1 MDKEEATRILVVDD
15 EEDLC
20 EILKYNLETEGYQVD
35 TALSGEEA
43 LEKDVASYQLILL
56 DVMMSGMSGYEMA
69 ERLRSEQGNEVPI
82 IFLTAKGEER
92 DMLRGFSAGGDD
104 YIVKP
109 FSVQEVLARVSA
121 VLRRTEARK
130 TPPSP
135 SPNQT
140 KVPFCVDSERKLVT
154 VDRRQIRLTP
164 KDLGIVSLLA
174 AHRGRIFSR
183 REILD
188 DVWGGESQVLERT
201 VDVHI
206 AHIRHQLGKWG
217 SLIVGHQG
225 YGYSMEDV

>member
-1 MDKEEATRILVVDD
+1 MIQIIVVDD
-15 EEDLC
+15 ERDIR
-20 EILKYNLETEGYQVD
+20 EILQYNLELAGYSVVCAQS
-35 TALSGEEA
+35 AEEA
-43 LEKDVASYQLILL
+43 LARITPECALILL
-56 DVMMSGMSGYEMA
+56 DIMMSGMSGYEMA

-140 KVPFCVDSERKLVT
+140 KVPFCVDSERKLVM